1 MTLYRLLRKGSFGFW
16 GSGIFAAVFMIL
28 YGMMTGMGYSSFRAV
43 SMFCILLLG
52 QAVGRSYD
60 SLNAMGFTALL
71 ILWKQPF
78 ALYDAG
84 FQLSFIAVLGVV
96 WAGKIVQSAYQGYAV
111 LQKIGTGFVL
121 QLVILPVTAWYFYE
135 IPVYAMLLNLLVL
148 PFVGIVLASG
158 IAGGLLGCAVMP
170 QAVLVHIVLLPCHVI
185 LSGYEK
191 ICTIAS
197 GLPHAL
203 LITGKPS
210 AVKITVYYLLLAVGL
225 FCFLM

>member
-1 MTLYRLLRKGSFGFW
+1 M
-16 GSGIFAAVFMIL
+16 
-28 YGMMTGMGYSSFRAV
+28 
-43 SMFCILLLG
+43 
-52 QAVGRSYD
+52 
-60 SLNAMGFTALL
+60 
-71 ILWKQPF
+71 
-78 ALYDAG
+78 
-84 FQLSFIAVLGVV
+84 
-96 WAGKIVQSAYQGYAV
+96 
-111 LQKIGTGFVL
+111 L

-225 FCFLM
+225 FLLSHVTKRQKEMQQMTEENGRQKRRKSYRGMEWSLFACGLGLLVFCLHQFHKG

>member
-1 MTLYRLLRKGSFGFW
+1 
-16 GSGIFAAVFMIL
+16 
-28 YGMMTGMGYSSFRAV
+28 
-43 SMFCILLLG
+43 
-52 QAVGRSYD
+52 
-60 SLNAMGFTALL
+60 MGFTALL

-96 WAGKIVQSAYQGYAV
+96 WAGKIVQSAYQRHAV

-148 PFVGIVLASG
+148 PFVELYWCRNCRGS
-158 IAGGLLGCAVMP
+158 AGVCGDAR
-170 QAVLVHIVLLPCHVI
+170 AVLVHIVLLPCHVI

-191 ICTIAS
+191 NLYDRIGSAS
-197 GLPHAL
+197 CVADYR
-203 LITGKPS
+203 KPS

>member
-1 MTLYRLLRKGSFGFW
+1 MR
-16 GSGIFAAVFMIL
+16 
-28 YGMMTGMGYSSFRAV
+28 
-43 SMFCILLLG
+43 C
-52 QAVGRSYD
+52 
-60 SLNAMGFTALL
+60 
-71 ILWKQPF
+71 
-78 ALYDAG
+78 
-84 FQLSFIAVLGVV
+84 
-96 WAGKIVQSAYQGYAV
+96 
-111 LQKIGTGFVL
+111 
-121 QLVILPVTAWYFYE
+121 
-135 IPVYAMLLNLLVL
+135 LLNLLVL

-225 FCFLM
+225 FLLSHVTKRQKEMQQMTEENGKAKEKKELPGNGVEFVCLWVGTACFFVYTSFTRDETYRA

>member
-1 MTLYRLLRKGSFGFW
+1 
-16 GSGIFAAVFMIL
+16 
-28 YGMMTGMGYSSFRAV
+28 
-43 SMFCILLLG
+43 
-52 QAVGRSYD
+52 
-60 SLNAMGFTALL
+60 
-71 ILWKQPF
+71 
-78 ALYDAG
+78 
-84 FQLSFIAVLGVV
+84 
-96 WAGKIVQSAYQGYAV
+96 
-111 LQKIGTGFVL
+111 
-121 QLVILPVTAWYFYE
+121 
-135 IPVYAMLLNLLVL
+135 MLLNLLVL

-225 FCFLM
+225 FLLSHVTKRQKEERVTVEWSGVCLPVGWDCLFFCLHQFHKG